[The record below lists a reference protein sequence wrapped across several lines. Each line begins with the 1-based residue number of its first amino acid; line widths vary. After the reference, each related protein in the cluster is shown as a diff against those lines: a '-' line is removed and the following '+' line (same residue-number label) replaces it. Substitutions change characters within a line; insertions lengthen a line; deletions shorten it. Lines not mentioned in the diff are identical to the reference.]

1 MILSKIYG
9 WLAAVAAS
17 LGLLA
22 SVWFVGYRNA
32 MTRNKNKTNESEI
45 EAHERINNAETGVGA
60 TDADRIKRLQQMGN
74 RWRDR

>member
-1 MILSKIYG
+1 MIMSKIYG

-45 EAHERINNAETGVGA
+45 EAHVGA

>member
-22 SVWFVGYRNA
+22 SVWIVGYRNA
-32 MTRNKNKTNESEI
+32 MTRNRHKAAESEL
-45 EAHERINNAETGVGA
+45 EAHERINDAETGVGA
-60 TDADRIKRLQQMGN
+60 TDADRIKRLQDMGE